1 LFLTLGLLVFPK
13 QIIPFLGIGL
23 LISVALIFVARP
35 LGVFL
40 SLIFFRFGFKEK
52 LFISWVGLRG
62 AVPIVLATYPLT
74 AGIEK
79 ANTIFNLVFFISVSS
94 VLLQG
99 TSLPLIAK
107 WLKLVVPVNLRKK
120 SALDLELA
128 WENKS
133 IYSTMLILP
142 EFNCINKSIVDIG
155 LPNTIVIAIIE
166 RENHFFIPEGSTKLL
181 VGDKLYVMADDT
193 ESIDRLKIFIGSQ
206 DKGNS

>member
-40 SLIFFRFGFKEK
+40 SLIFFRFEFKEK

-133 IYSTMLILP
+133 IYSTILILP
-142 EFNCINKSIVDIG
+142 EFNCINKSIVDVG

-166 RENHFFIPEGSTKLL
+166 RENQFFIPEGSTKLL

-206 DKGNS
+206 DQGNS